1 MFWPEGHRVGRR
13 DQEGPGDA
21 GAQAPHPPAPPDRR
35 GHLGQFRPG
44 TNTVVA
50 VDSLGVGEGETV
62 LFCQG
67 SSARLAD
74 GMKAVPIDAA
84 VVGIVDAVTVRGK
97 SVYKSST

>member
-1 MFWPEGHRVGRR
+1 MFLAKVIGSVVATKKDREMQGRKLLILR
-13 DQEGPGDA
+13 PLLIDEANP
-21 GAQAPHPPAPPDRR
+21 
-35 GHLGQFRPG
+35 GQFRPG
-44 TNTVVA
+44 ANTVVA